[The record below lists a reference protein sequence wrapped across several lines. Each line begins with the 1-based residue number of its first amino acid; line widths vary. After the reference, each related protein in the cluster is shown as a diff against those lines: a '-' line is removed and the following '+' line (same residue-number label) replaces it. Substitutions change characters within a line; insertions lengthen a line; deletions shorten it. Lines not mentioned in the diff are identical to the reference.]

1 MNQQEF
7 IQKVFSMCQHQI
19 QTKNPYTG
27 ELIMVPCGTCPA
39 CRFNKSIL
47 SQNKVHAQS
56 LVSRY
61 VYFITLTYA
70 QRYIPYYEYEI
81 EALDADLLAI
91 TAHCRNRNPMYRTY
105 TYRGAK
111 HKLRVRGLASPKVK
125 TFSFSV
131 NRDYWTSYVQKADLS
146 HNGKYPG
153 FLGRIPYLLHDD
165 VSLYMKRVRKYISK
179 LGINETVHTYIVG
192 EYGPVSFRPHFHLL
206 LFFDSDELAQNIV
219 RITRSCWRF
228 GRVDCSASRGNAED
242 YASSYLNSFSSVP
255 LHIQEIRA
263 IRPFAR
269 FSNKF
274 GYAFFEP
281 SIKKAQSGNFDELL
295 NGKSLPYNGF
305 NTTVFPWRAI
315 IDTCFY
321 RPALRRHSDIHELT
335 EILRYARNF
344 KQRPALQKAT
354 LFQSPGIMY
363 AYLQFLGPSAA
374 ARFVESDYPLHRILS
389 FLKLDYTKIIQGEPS
404 EVRSFHSRLYT
415 FLRQSELF
423 LNGIGYTL
431 LSTRVEY
438 LLIKKSLEN
447 SINFYNERERKSIQD
462 LFHDSETFES
472 DWSDIFWDRR
482 QEKVRR
488 FVDSDYGNLCRD
500 KLHSEIRKRIKHRE
514 INDAVGIFTKQSY
527 RDHGEI

>member
-1 MNQQEF
+1 
-7 IQKVFSMCQHQI
+7 
-19 QTKNPYTG
+19 
-27 ELIMVPCGTCPA
+27 
-39 CRFNKSIL
+39 
-47 SQNKVHAQS
+47 
-56 LVSRY
+56 
-61 VYFITLTYA
+61 
-70 QRYIPYYEYEI
+70 
-81 EALDADLLAI
+81 
-91 TAHCRNRNPMYRTY
+91 
-105 TYRGAK
+105 
-111 HKLRVRGLASPKVK
+111 
-125 TFSFSV
+125 
-131 NRDYWTSYVQKADLS
+131 
-146 HNGKYPG
+146 
-153 FLGRIPYLLHDD
+153 
-165 VSLYMKRVRKYISK
+165 MKRVRKYISK
-179 LGINETVHTYIVG
+179 LGINESVHTYIVG

-219 RITRSCWRF
+219 RIAGSCWRF
-228 GRVDCSASRGNAED
+228 GRVDCSASRGSAED
-242 YASSYLNSFSSVP
+242 YVSAYLNSFSSIP

-281 SIKKAQSGNFDELL
+281 SIKKAQSGDFDEIL

-305 NTTVFPWRAI
+305 NTTIFPWRSI

-363 AYLQFLGPSAA
+363 AYLQDLGPSAA
-374 ARFVESDYPLHRILS
+374 AKFIESDYPLHRIFS
-389 FLKLDYTKIIQGEPS
+389 FLKLDYMKIIQGEPS

-438 LLIKKSLEN
+438 SLIKKSLEN
-447 SINFYNERERKSIQD
+447 SIKFYNERERKSLQD
-462 LFHDSETFES
+462 LFHDSEAFES
-472 DWSDIFWDRR
+472 DWSDIFWDRK

-488 FVDSDYGNLCRD
+488 FVNSDYGNLCRD

-527 RDHGEI
+527 RNHGEI